1 MGKPKIAQ
9 LNQDSTKML
18 SEKTNEDFNKK
29 KPDPKDPNEIK
40 SSVTDPPLN
49 IVYDKQKFKHAE
61 KFYKIYYG
69 EENYE
74 NDEK

>member
-1 MGKPKIAQ
+1 
-9 LNQDSTKML
+9 ML

-29 KPDPKDPNEIK
+29 KPDPTDPNEIN
-40 SSVTDPPLN
+40 SSPSAQHLN
-49 IVYDKQKFKHAE
+49 IGYDKQKFKSVA

-74 NDEK
+74 NDER

>member
-1 MGKPKIAQ
+1 MGKLKTAQ
-9 LNQDSTKML
+9 LDQDYTKML
-18 SEKTNEDFNKK
+18 SVKTNEDFNKK
-29 KPDPKDPNEIK
+29 KTDPKDPNELK
-40 SSVTDPPLN
+40 SSVTDQPLN